1 LLDRWQWYEQQLVD
15 VIVSTT
21 SLFLCFFLLFAWQTT
36 MVRAACGCYCINHI
50 FLSFFC
56 LTDEVTS
63 RAAWR
68 RDYINSSAHID
79 TLDFAFHF
87 PIYSPPILN
96 HDTKFTMVRT
106 LFKRDFLIK
115 KFN

>member
-106 LFKRDFLIK
+106 LFKRNFK
-115 KFN
+115 KNKIN